1 MPAAVRKTTKEPTKA
16 HCRQPNLVWRSNDR
30 FGIEQS
36 TSFYF
41 RGFLFTTNHAAGVAR
56 EGYAYGY
63 FLDTETAGLHR
74 ESGRFILYSQNEIGA
89 YFTSQV
95 SPARVIPTTTLI
107 LYLIKNRLHNTI
119 QLFSNLVKFL
129 IQIQRTHHNA
139 ITINRSIKIWNKFLC
154 STSI

>member
-1 MPAAVRKTTKEPTKA
+1 MPAAVRKATKEPTKA
-16 HCRQPNLVWRSNDR
+16 HCRQPNLVWRSNDRFGLKSNDR

-56 EGYAYGY
+56 EGSTYGY

-74 ESGRFILYSQNEIGA
+74 ESGRFILYSQNEIGV

-95 SPARVIPTTTLI
+95 SPARIMSR
-107 LYLIKNRLHNTI
+107 RLWKPFFAST
-119 QLFSNLVKFL
+119 
-129 IQIQRTHHNA
+129 
-139 ITINRSIKIWNKFLC
+139 C
-154 STSI
+154 SVWRATSSS